1 MSLLKKNASEAAFGI
16 DSLGLVLKKLR
27 FKEVLIGSV
36 IVEEMMLKKRLA
48 NLENPNLSSFR
59 KV

>member
-1 MSLLKKNASEAAFGI
+1 VSEAAFGI

-36 IVEEMMLKKRLA
+36 IVEEMILKKRLA